1 MWCEIAPLNNFST
14 YDGFA
19 NYNDTIFSFLKLSS
33 NTNINKKITNHQ
45 TKTIYQPHYVASFSG
60 F

>member
-1 MWCEIAPLNNFST
+1 MWGEIAPLNNFST

-33 NTNINKKITNHQ
+33 NTNISKKITNHQ
-45 TKTIYQPHYVASFSG
+45 TKTIYQPH
-60 F
+60 